1 MKQFVL
7 SIIITWSFVYIFKVI
22 FILIK
27 EGRLNK
33 EMLVM
38 NGGMPSGHTAL
49 SGSLTM
55 ALLLE
60 TGFSPYFLIG
70 VVMTILVIYDAVNV
84 RTIIEKQSRA
94 INKLIKDRKDI
105 PPLEEKVGH
114 TFWEV
119 VVSLGLSVIIPVLV
133 YSFI

>member
-1 MKQFVL
+1 MKKFVL
-7 SIIITWSFVYIFKVI
+7 SIIITWSFVYVVKVI

-27 EGRLNK
+27 KGRLDK

-84 RTIIEKQSRA
+84 RTITEKQSKA
-94 INKLIKDRKDI
+94 INKLIKENRSTKSECILRK
-105 PPLEEKVGH
+105 E
-114 TFWEV
+114 
-119 VVSLGLSVIIPVLV
+119 
-133 YSFI
+133 

>member
-1 MKQFVL
+1 MKKFVL
-7 SIIITWSFVYIFKVI
+7 SIIVTWSFAYILKII

-60 TGFSPYFLIG
+60 TGFSPYFFIG

-94 INKLIKDRKDI
+94 INKLIQERKDI

-114 TFWEV
+114 TIWEV
-119 VVSLGLSVIIPVLV
+119 VVSLGMSAVIPLLV
-133 YSFI
+133 YTII

>member
-7 SIIITWSFVYIFKVI
+7 SIIITWTFAYIFKII
-22 FILIK
+22 FIMIK
-27 EGRLNK
+27 EGRFNK
-33 EMLVM
+33 EMLLM

-55 ALLLE
+55 ALFLE

-70 VVMTILVIYDAVNV
+70 VVMTILVVYDAVNV

-94 INKLIKDRKDI
+94 INKLIRERKDI
-105 PPLEEKVGH
+105 APLEENVGH
-114 TFWEV
+114 TMGEV
-119 VVSLGLSVIIPVLV
+119 ALSLGLSVVIPFLI
-133 YSFI
+133 YTLI

>member
-7 SIIITWSFVYIFKVI
+7 SIIITWIFVYIFKII

-70 VVMTILVIYDAVNV
+70 VVMTILVIYDAVNI

-94 INKLIKDRKDI
+94 LNKLIEDRKDI

-114 TFWEV
+114 TLWEV
-119 VVSLGLSVIIPVLV
+119 VVSLGLSVLIPVLV
-133 YSFI
+133 YSVI